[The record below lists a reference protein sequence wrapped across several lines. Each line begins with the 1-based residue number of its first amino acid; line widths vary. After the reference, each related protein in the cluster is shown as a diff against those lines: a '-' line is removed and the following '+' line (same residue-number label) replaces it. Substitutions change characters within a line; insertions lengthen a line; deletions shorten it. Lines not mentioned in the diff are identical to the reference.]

1 MQGLLSVMAMGD
13 TIQDTKIL
21 PIHVLNS
28 VLKQGPAK
36 LRWLNLGKVPC
47 PVTGGQRPTLKFFDF
62 LSPNLNLVF
71 A

>member
-28 VLKQGPAK
+28 VLKQGPC
-36 LRWLNLGKVPC
+36 KVEVVESRKSTVP
-47 PVTGGQRPTLKFFDF
+47 RDWWPTANPEIF
-62 LSPNLNLVF
+62 
-71 A
+71 